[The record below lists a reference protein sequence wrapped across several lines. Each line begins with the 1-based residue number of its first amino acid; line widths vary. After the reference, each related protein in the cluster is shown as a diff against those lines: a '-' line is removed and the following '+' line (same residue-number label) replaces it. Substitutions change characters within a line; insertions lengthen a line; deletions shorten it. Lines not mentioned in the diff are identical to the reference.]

1 MEHKTKQIATI
12 CRWFR
17 MEVLELTLLEICED
31 AGVKVGTLSNF
42 EQGRS
47 TNITH
52 LYYYLD
58 RSNNHQKTI
67 LINKINSVLKGEN
80 NDE

>member
-1 MEHKTKQIATI
+1 MKHKTKQIATI

-17 MEVLELTLLEICED
+17 LEVLELTLAEVCEGT
-31 AGVKVGTLSNF
+31 GVKVGTLSNF

-58 RSNNHQKTI
+58 KSNNQQKTI
-67 LINKINSVLKGEN
+67 LTDEINSVLKGV
-80 NDE
+80 

>member
-1 MEHKTKQIATI
+1 MEHRTKEIATI

-17 MEVLELTLLEICED
+17 MEILGFTLAEICEG

-58 RSNNHQKTI
+58 KSNNQQKTI
-67 LINKINSVLKGEN
+67 LTNEINLILKGGEL
-80 NDE
+80 